1 VPRLTRVRA
10 GLAVLAVAAAPASAQ
25 VTPVFHVGLDLVH
38 VTVTVRDGRGGLVSD
53 LAAEDF
59 VVREDGRVQTVQVF
73 GAAAGQI
80 HAGERAPRSA
90 ALHCTRCGE
99 VVHVTEGQTVPEC
112 PRGHRTFDIGEREEL
127 TLNLGLLFDT
137 SESMRRDLRLS
148 QESAIRFLE
157 SIPRARDLLLVFF
170 DRDIRLSRYSSEN
183 QQGIFGRILE
193 TKGQGFTAL
202 YDAIAVY
209 LSRVADTPGR
219 KVLVVFTDGDDTT
232 SQVPPEE
239 VLRLVRSSDATVYP
253 VAFPGEQ
260 RPGTPAALRARSF
273 LQALADLSGGRVF
286 QPTASRELAAIYQ
299 SILDEL
305 STQYVLGYVSDNP
318 ARDGRFR
325 RISVELKR
333 PGLRVRHR
341 RGYDAP
347 KDAPPK
353 PSRQK

>member
-1 VPRLTRVRA
+1 MRALNRFQA

-25 VTPVFHVGLDLVH
+25 KTPVFSSGLDLVH
-38 VTVTVRDGRGGLVSD
+38 VTVTVRDARGGLVSD

-59 VVREDGRVQTVQVF
+59 VVREDGRVQAVQVF

-80 HAGERAPRSA
+80 HTGEIAPRAA
-90 ALHCTRCGE
+90 ALHCTRCGD

-112 PRGHRTFDIGEREEL
+112 ARGHRTFDIEEREEL
-127 TLNLGLLFDT
+127 ALNLGLLFDT
-137 SESMRRDLRLS
+137 SESMRKDLRLS

-170 DRDIRLSRYSSEN
+170 DRDIRLSRYTSEN

-193 TKGQGFTAL
+193 TRGEGYTAL

-232 SQVPPEE
+232 SQVPPDE
-239 VLRLVRSSDATVYP
+239 VQRLVRSSDATVYP
-253 VAFPGEQ
+253 VAFPGERRQ
-260 RPGTPAALRARSF
+260 GSPDALRARAF
-273 LQALADLSGGRVF
+273 LNSLADLSGGRVF
-286 QPTASRELAAIYQ
+286 QPTASRELARIYQ

-305 STQYVLGYVSDNP
+305 GAQYVLGYVSDNP

-325 RISVELKR
+325 RITVETRRPQLK
-333 PGLRVRHR
+333 LRHR
-341 RGYDAP
+341 TGYDAP
-347 KDAPPK
+347 KDEPPK
-353 PSRQK
+353 APKRQ